1 MAPFLYTI
9 CSKLRS
15 NPSLGHPELF
25 HEQAAQRK
33 GLAKHLMNMLELI
46 GRRAGVSE
54 LVMSVP
60 NSPECGKDIAAFL
73 GSGLSG
79 WATDDLSTVA
89 PKTARAIEEVRV
101 SFTCLVN
108 CFVDS

>member
-1 MAPFLYTI
+1 MAPFLHTI

-15 NPSLGHPELF
+15 NPSLGHDLL

-33 GLAKHLMNMLELI
+33 GLAKHLMVMLELI

-54 LVMSVP
+54 LVMCVL
-60 NSPECGKDIAAFL
+60 NSPECCKDITAFL